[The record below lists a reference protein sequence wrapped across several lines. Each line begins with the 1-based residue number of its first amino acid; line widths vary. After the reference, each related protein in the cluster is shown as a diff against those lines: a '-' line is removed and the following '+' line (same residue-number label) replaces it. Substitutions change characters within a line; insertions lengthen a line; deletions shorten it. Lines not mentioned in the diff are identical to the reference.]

1 MGEMETLKM
10 EVKMEEFEAMPRVE
24 WPEVM
29 TFEPTME
36 EFSNLSNLLNL
47 MEAKVS

>member
-10 EVKMEEFEAMPRVE
+10 EVKMEEFETMPRAE

-36 EFSNLSNLLNL
+36 EFANLSNLLNL